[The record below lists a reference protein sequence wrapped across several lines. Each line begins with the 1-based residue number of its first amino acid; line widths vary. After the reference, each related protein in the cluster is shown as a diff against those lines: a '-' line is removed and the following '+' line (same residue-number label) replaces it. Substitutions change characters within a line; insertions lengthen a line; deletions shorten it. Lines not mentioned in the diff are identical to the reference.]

1 MALDN
6 VMHLRTTGDE
16 LKEFAAVAR
25 MLGLTNSELLRI
37 MVRADKQVIWRAA
50 AQERD
55 LEKERAVIYL
65 AIDEDVF
72 ALAQQ
77 IRRFGLLLNQA
88 TRSLNDLRRRKALA
102 ANYVVERLVPIEEKL
117 TLIAQDFSAIKDEWE
132 LLRRDIDSNSWAK
145 IKGGM
150 FCCPC

>member
-1 MALDN
+1 MALDK
-6 VMHLRTTGDE
+6 VMHVRTTGDE

-37 MVRADKQVIWRAA
+37 MVRAEKQVIWRAA
-50 AQERD
+50 AQEKD

-88 TRSLNDLRRRKALA
+88 TRSLNDLRRRKSLA
-102 ANYVVERLVPIEEKL
+102 ANYVVERLVPIEEIL

-150 FCCPC
+150 F

>member
-1 MALDN
+1 MALDK
-6 VMHLRTTGDE
+6 VMHVRTTGDE

-88 TRSLNDLRRRKALA
+88 TRSLNDLRRRKSLA
-102 ANYVVERLVPIEEKL
+102 ANYVVERLVPIEEIL

-150 FCCPC
+150 F

>member
-1 MALDN
+1 MALDK
-6 VMHLRTTGDE
+6 VMHVRTTGDE

-25 MLGLTNSELLRI
+25 MLGLANSELLRI

-50 AQERD
+50 AQEKD

-88 TRSLNDLRRRKALA
+88 TRSLNDLRRRKSLA
-102 ANYVVERLVPIEEKL
+102 ANYVVERLVPIEEIL

-150 FCCPC
+150 F

>member
-1 MALDN
+1 MALDK
-6 VMHLRTTGDE
+6 VMHVRTTGDE

-50 AQERD
+50 AQEKD
-55 LEKERAVIYL
+55 AKNERAVIYL

-77 IRRFGLLLNQA
+77 IRRFGVLLNQA
-88 TRSLNDLRRRKALA
+88 TRSLNDLRRRKGLA

-150 FCCPC
+150 F

>member
-1 MALDN
+1 MALDK
-6 VMHLRTTGDE
+6 VMHVRTTGDE

-37 MVRADKQVIWRAA
+37 MVRADKQLIWRAA
-50 AQERD
+50 AQEKD

-88 TRSLNDLRRRKALA
+88 TRSLNDLRRRKSLA
-102 ANYVVERLVPIEEKL
+102 ANYVVERLVPIEEIL

-150 FCCPC
+150 F

>member
-1 MALDN
+1 MALDK
-6 VMHLRTTGDE
+6 VMHVRTTGDE

-50 AQERD
+50 AQEKD

-88 TRSLNDLRRRKALA
+88 TRSLNDLRRRKSLA
-102 ANYVVERLVPIEEKL
+102 ANYVVERLVPIEEIL

-132 LLRRDIDSNSWAK
+132 LLRRDIDSNRWAK

-150 FCCPC
+150 F

>member
-1 MALDN
+1 MALDK
-6 VMHLRTTGDE
+6 VMHVRTTGDE

-50 AQERD
+50 AQEKD

-88 TRSLNDLRRRKALA
+88 TRSLNDLRRRKGLA
-102 ANYVVERLVPIEEKL
+102 ANYVVERLVPIEEIL

-150 FCCPC
+150 F

>member
-1 MALDN
+1 MALDK
-6 VMHLRTTGDE
+6 VMHVRTTGDE

-50 AQERD
+50 AQEKD
-55 LEKERAVIYL
+55 AKNERAVIYL

-77 IRRFGLLLNQA
+77 IRRFGVLLNQA
-88 TRSLNDLRRRKALA
+88 TRSLNDLRRRKGLA
-102 ANYVVERLVPIEEKL
+102 ANYVVERLVPIEEIL

-150 FCCPC
+150 F

>member
-1 MALDN
+1 MALDK
-6 VMHLRTTGDE
+6 VMHVRTTGDE

-37 MVRADKQVIWRAA
+37 MVRADWQVIWRAA
-50 AQERD
+50 AQEKD

-88 TRSLNDLRRRKALA
+88 TRSLNDLRRRKSLA
-102 ANYVVERLVPIEEKL
+102 ANYVVERLVPIEEIL

-150 FCCPC
+150 F

>member
-1 MALDN
+1 MALDK
-6 VMHLRTTGDE
+6 VMHVRTTGDE

-37 MVRADKQVIWRAA
+37 MVRADKQVIWRAT
-50 AQERD
+50 AQEKD

-88 TRSLNDLRRRKALA
+88 TRSLNDLRRRKSLA
-102 ANYVVERLVPIEEKL
+102 ANYVVERLVPIEEIL

-150 FCCPC
+150 F

>member
-1 MALDN
+1 MALDK
-6 VMHLRTTGDE
+6 VMHVRTTGDE

-50 AQERD
+50 AQEKD

-88 TRSLNDLRRRKALA
+88 TRSLNDLRRRKSLA
-102 ANYVVERLVPIEEKL
+102 ANYVVERLVPIKEIL

-150 FCCPC
+150 F

>member
-1 MALDN
+1 MALDK
-6 VMHLRTTGDE
+6 VMHVRTTGDE

-50 AQERD
+50 AQEKD

-88 TRSLNDLRRRKALA
+88 TRSLNDLRRRKSLA
-102 ANYVVERLVPIEEKL
+102 ANYVVERLVPIEEIL
-117 TLIAQDFSAIKDEWE
+117 TFIAQDFSAIKDEWE

-150 FCCPC
+150 F

>member
-1 MALDN
+1 MTLDK
-6 VMHLRTTGDE
+6 VMHVRTTGDE

-37 MVRADKQVIWRAA
+37 LLRADKQVIWRAVA
-50 AQERD
+50 HERD

-65 AIDEDVF
+65 AIDEEV
-72 ALAQQ
+72 AELAQQ

-88 TRSLNDLRRRKALA
+88 TRALNDLRRRKSLA
-102 ANYVVERLVPIEEKL
+102 ANYVAERLVPIEEKL
-117 TLIAQDFSAIKDEWE
+117 TVIMQDFSAIKDEWE

-150 FCCPC
+150 F

>member
-1 MALDN
+1 
-6 VMHLRTTGDE
+6 
-16 LKEFAAVAR
+16 

-50 AQERD
+50 AQEKD

-88 TRSLNDLRRRKALA
+88 TRSLNDLRRRKSLA
-102 ANYVVERLVPIEEKL
+102 ANYVVERLVPIEEIL

-150 FCCPC
+150 F

>member
-1 MALDN
+1 MTLDK
-6 VMHLRTTGDE
+6 VMHVRTTGDE

-37 MVRADKQVIWRAA
+37 MVRADKQVIWRAV
-50 AQERD
+50 AQEKD
-55 LEKERAVIYL
+55 AKNERAVIYL
-65 AIDEDVF
+65 AIDEDVL

-88 TRSLNDLRRRKALA
+88 TRALNDLRRRKSLA
-102 ANYVVERLVPIEEKL
+102 ANYVAERLVPIEEKL
-117 TLIAQDFSAIKDEWE
+117 TVIMQDFSAIKDEWE

-150 FCCPC
+150 F

>member
-1 MALDN
+1 MALDK
-6 VMHLRTTGDE
+6 VMHVRTTGDE

-50 AQERD
+50 AQEKD
-55 LEKERAVIYL
+55 AKNERAVIYL

-150 FCCPC
+150 F

>member
-1 MALDN
+1 MALDK
-6 VMHLRTTGDE
+6 VMHVRTTGDE

-150 FCCPC
+150 F

>member
-1 MALDN
+1 MALDK
-6 VMHLRTTGDE
+6 VMHVRTTGDE

-50 AQERD
+50 AQEKD

-88 TRSLNDLRRRKALA
+88 TRSLNDLRRRKSLA
-102 ANYVVERLVPIEEKL
+102 ANYVVERLVPIEEIL

-150 FCCPC
+150 F